1 MDDSAA
7 RAAVCWAVPLIRV
20 AAASCAL
27 AVLAASACAR
37 TPEPKAKEPSRH
49 VRNQFFVREDA
60 AVAKVEP
67 APHDGGGDS
76 TAYRYFDDVT
86 DARVIFRKRALH
98 KGSAIG
104 MDLAPMII
112 ICTPIFLPVAKAF
125 GIDPVH
131 FGIILILKGGI
142 GLISPP
148 VGSVL
153 FVGAAIGNISVT
165 DTLKSIWP
173 FYIASFVVLLIVA
186 YVPQLSLWLPHMLK

>member
-1 MDDSAA
+1 MDDSVA
-7 RAAVCWAVPLIRV
+7 RAAVCRPVPLIRV

-27 AVLAASACAR
+27 AVLAAIACAR

-76 TAYRYFDDVT
+76 TAYRYFDDIT

-104 MDLAPMII
+104 MHVLTHDEVYYVVSGRGRLRVDDRQVDLGPSTAVFMHEGAD
-112 ICTPIFLPVAKAF
+112 V
-125 GIDPVH
+125 GIWQDGDAELV
-131 FGIILILKGGI
+131 
-142 GLISPP
+142 
-148 VGSVL
+148 
-153 FVGAAIGNISVT
+153 
-165 DTLKSIWP
+165 
-173 FYIASFVVLLIVA
+173 LIVA
-186 YVPQLSLWLPHMLK
+186 YPPAEK